1 MSAITHLIIWVVG
14 TFLIYLWYRHWIK
27 ELKENGDND
36 KPYIRHSF
44 MYSRLVELI
53 IGIIVII
60 MIIRLIIYGNIYIMG
75 GNRDNVPN
83 MFFEKN
89 KI

>member
-36 KPYIRHSF
+36 KPHIRHSF
-44 MYSRLVELI
+44 CIQDLW
-53 IGIIVII
+53 
-60 MIIRLIIYGNIYIMG
+60 
-75 GNRDNVPN
+75 D
-83 MFFEKN
+83 
-89 KI
+89 

>member
-1 MSAITHLIIWVVG
+1 MSAISHLIIWIVG

-44 MYSRLVELI
+44 IYSRLVGLI
-53 IGIIVII
+53 IIGVIVVII
-60 MIIRLIIYGNIYIMG
+60 MIIRLIIYGNTYY
-75 GNRDNVPN
+75 
-83 MFFEKN
+83 EW
-89 KI
+89 

>member
-1 MSAITHLIIWVVG
+1 MSAISHLIIWIVG

-44 MYSRLVELI
+44 CIQDLW
-53 IGIIVII
+53 
-60 MIIRLIIYGNIYIMG
+60 
-75 GNRDNVPN
+75 D
-83 MFFEKN
+83 
-89 KI
+89 